1 MWVYTTHT
9 CLPTG
14 KKHPQ
19 KEQATLIIFAY
30 TTHEFGQNP
39 TKLF

>member
-1 MWVYTTHT
+1 MWVYTTNT
-9 CLPTG
+9 RYPAG

-30 TTHEFGQNP
+30 TTYEFSSNP
-39 TKLF
+39 TKPF